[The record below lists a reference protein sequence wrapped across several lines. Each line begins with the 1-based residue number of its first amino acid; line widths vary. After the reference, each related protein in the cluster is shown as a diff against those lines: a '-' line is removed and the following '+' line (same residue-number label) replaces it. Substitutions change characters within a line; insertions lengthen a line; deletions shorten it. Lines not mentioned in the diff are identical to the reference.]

1 MLHIYH
7 GNGKGKTT
15 AAVGLAVRFAGSGG
29 KVLFMQFLKNGS
41 SSEISVL
48 KAIDG
53 IAVSFCEECCK
64 FTFQMNEN
72 EKNAVIKKHDLM
84 LEEAVSMIEN
94 GEAGLVILDEFLDA
108 YNKKMLNTKL
118 ADKLILSISDKAEV
132 AVTGRS
138 PNQEFIEKADYISC
152 ISAEKHPYT
161 NGIPA
166 RKGIEY

>member
-1 MLHIYH
+1 
-7 GNGKGKTT
+7 
-15 AAVGLAVRFAGSGG
+15 
-29 KVLFMQFLKNGS
+29 
-41 SSEISVL
+41 
-48 KAIDG
+48 
-53 IAVSFCEECCK
+53 
-64 FTFQMNEN
+64 
-72 EKNAVIKKHDLM
+72 M